1 MVKTKFHFRHML
13 LCTAAGLII
22 SSSALADEPT
32 FETSEIRI
40 QSQSLETAIN
50 DLAAQTGTVI
60 VVPGALTSGIRSGTV
75 TGTMTPVEALARLL
89 QGTQLTYTI
98 DEQGAII
105 VSKAE
110 ARGSSGDAASLEDTA
125 GDDGSDVA
133 MLGTVTVTGTRLD
146 PLNQLQKGATDS
158 LTGLSLSLLETPRAA
173 SRVSEIT
180 IDRYGMEDVDDLL
193 SAVPGTFTASFFGVP
208 GNLNVRG
215 TLADTYF
222 QGFKRIENRGNYSSN
237 LSAASYVEVLRGP
250 ASPIYGPGKVGGL
263 LNFIPK
269 TARGEKTDY
278 VDTVSGSVTG
288 TYGSYDK
295 KVLAGELYIPA
306 GRGGF
311 SIFGEREDSGSY
323 YDNIDPEHTNLQGTY
338 VGDLNDDWSVEL
350 NAMYFEESG
359 RIQVP
364 GWNRVT
370 QDLIDNGTY
379 ITGWD
384 TDIQDTDGDGYLSYE
399 EIDSAVGAYYGTSNI
414 RQIAEYYGAPL
425 PEFALDEGVGT
436 TKLDGSNILAAKGDY
451 NDTNTFTAYAGLE
464 RSIGETGTLKFQAF
478 VDKMENQRFNSF
490 GFAAD
495 YEAQAEEL
503 RASYGFKKD
512 FGTILTTD
520 NVVGIGYR
528 HHDAKQY
535 ETFLSGYIASD
546 RRDLSVGAQANDRIM
561 AIRFDEDGTPLWDSR
576 YDMEW
581 SSRSAFAVSDM
592 KLYDRLALLLGWR
605 YDYYE
610 AEAINTGE
618 TVYGIAD
625 ELVEDSDGAQSWSVA
640 LRYETPYGITPY
652 ITYADSRSLESTQ
665 TGGLSTGTINANLFI
680 SPSEL
685 KEAGAKFSVLNG
697 NLFGGLA
704 YYEQFRRQTD
714 MLGNVDGTTAKGFE
728 LEVHWLASDN
738 LSFAASFT
746 DQETKVDA
754 PGAGKG
760 EYLQVRPDQFG
771 VDNVLGYGGTFAFNN
786 AGYVAEL
793 ADGYAIKT
801 IPDNVAS
808 LYGTYTSDRFEM
820 AGMDAQAGA
829 TLGATYVSETGGI
842 FPDDIVLPSYTLA
855 NGAAFL
861 EIGNVTVSANVDNI
875 LDERYFTPSAEVY
888 KEVAVMPG
896 LPRTYKLTVKY
907 RF

>member
-1 MVKTKFHFRHML
+1 MVKTKLNFRHML
-13 LCTAAGLII
+13 LCTAAGLIF
-22 SSSALADEPT
+22 SSAALAEEPA
-32 FETSEIRI
+32 FEKAEIRI

-50 DLAAQTGTVI
+50 DLATQTNTVI
-60 VVPGALTSGIRSGTV
+60 VVPGALTNGIRSGTV
-75 TGTMTPVEALARLL
+75 TGVMTPVEALTLLL
-89 QGTQLTYTI
+89 QGTQLTYKI

-105 VSKAE
+105 ISKIE
-110 ARGSSGDAASLEDTA
+110 ARGSTGGAASLESEA
-125 GDDGSDVA
+125 GNAGSDVA

-173 SRVSEIT
+173 SRVSDIT

-269 TARGEKTDY
+269 TARGDETDY
-278 VDTVSGSVTG
+278 VDSIGGSLSATL
-288 TYGSYDK
+288 GSYDK
-295 KVLAGELYIPA
+295 KVISGELYVPA
-306 GRGGF
+306 GNGGF
-311 SIFGEREDSGSY
+311 SLFGEVEDSGSY
-323 YDNIDPEHTNLQGTY
+323 YDHIDPEHTNLQGTY
-338 VGDLNDDWSVEL
+338 VGDLNDKWSVEF

-359 RIQVP
+359 RIQTP

-384 TDIQDTDGDGYLSYE
+384 TDFQDLNNDGYLSYE
-399 EIDSAVGAYYGTSNI
+399 EIDAVVGAYSGTSNL
-414 RQIAEYYGAPL
+414 RQIAEYYGSNQ
-425 PEFALDEGVGT
+425 PEFALDEGLGT
-436 TKLDGSNILAAKGDY
+436 TKLDGSNILAADGDY

-464 RSIGETGTLKFQAF
+464 RSVGETGTLKFQAF
-478 VDKMENQRFNSF
+478 MDKMENQRFNSF

-495 YEAQAEEL
+495 YEAQAEEI
-503 RASYGFKKD
+503 RASYGFKHD
-512 FGTILTTD
+512 FGTALTTD
-520 NVVGIGYR
+520 NVVGVGYR
-528 HHDAKQY
+528 HHDAKQH

-546 RRDLSVGAQANDRIM
+546 RRDLSVGAQGNDRIM
-561 AIRFDEDGTPLWDSR
+561 AVRFDDNGQPLWDSR

-592 KLYDRLALLLGWR
+592 KMFDRLAVLLGWR
-605 YDYYE
+605 YDYYD

-618 TVYGIAD
+618 TVFGIAD
-625 ELVEDSDGAQSWSVA
+625 ELVEDEDGAHSWSIA

-652 ITYADSRSLESTQ
+652 VTYADSRSLESTQ
-665 TGGLSTGTINANLFI
+665 TGGLSTGTLDANLLI

-685 KEAGAKFSVLNG
+685 KEAGAKFSVLDG

-704 YYEQFRRQTD
+704 YYEQFRRRTD
-714 MLGNVDGTTAKGFE
+714 MLGNVDGTTAKGIE
-728 LEVHWLASDN
+728 LEVHWLASDH

-771 VDNVLGYGGTFAFNN
+771 VDNALGYGGTFAFNN
-786 AGYVAEL
+786 AGYLPEL
-793 ADGYAIKT
+793 ADGYTLNT

-808 LYGTYTSDRFEM
+808 LYGTYTSSRFEM
-820 AGMDAQAGA
+820 AGMNAQAGA

-842 FPDDIVLPSYTLA
+842 FPDDIILPSYTLA

-861 EIGNVTVSANVDNI
+861 ELGNFTLSANVDNI
-875 LDERYFTPSAEVY
+875 FDEQYFTPSAEVY

-896 LPRTYKLTVKY
+896 LPRTYKMTLKY

>member
-1 MVKTKFHFRHML
+1 MKKTTFSIRHL
-13 LCTAAGLII
+13 LFCSAASLIL
-22 SSSALADEPT
+22 SNSALADEET
-32 FETSEIRI
+32 FSKADIRI
-40 QSQSLETAIN
+40 PSQPLETAIN
-50 DLAAQTGTVI
+50 DLSMQTGAVI
-60 VVPGALTSGIRSGTV
+60 VVPGALTDGIRSGTV
-75 TGTMTPVEALARLL
+75 SGVMTPVEALSKLL

-105 VSKAE
+105 ISKVE
-110 ARGSSGDAASLEDTA
+110 VRGATGGAASLETSA
-125 GDDGSDVA
+125 GDSETDVA
-133 MLGTVTVTGTRLD
+133 VLGTITVTGTRLD

-269 TARGEKTDY
+269 TARGDDKEY
-278 VDTVSGSVTG
+278 VETIGGSVSATV
-288 TYGSYDK
+288 GSYDK
-295 KVLAGELYIPA
+295 KLVSGEVYIPA
-306 GRGGF
+306 GKGGF
-311 SIFGEREDSGSY
+311 SLFGEYEDSGSY
-323 YDNIDPEHTNLQGTY
+323 YNNVDPQHKNLQGTY
-338 VGDLNDDWSVEL
+338 VGDLNENWSVEL
-350 NAMYFEESG
+350 NAMYFQESG
-359 RIQVP
+359 RIQTP

-399 EIDSAVGAYYGTSNI
+399 EIDAVVGANYGTSNI
-414 RQIAEYYGAPL
+414 RQIAEYYGANR

-451 NDTNTFTAYAGLE
+451 NDTDTFTAYAGLE
-464 RSIGETGTLKFQAF
+464 RTIGESGTLRFQAF
-478 VDKMENQRFNSF
+478 MDKMENQRFNSF

-495 YEAQAEEL
+495 YEAQAEEA
-503 RASYGFKKD
+503 RASYAFKTD
-512 FGTILTTD
+512 FGSVITTD
-520 NVVGIGYR
+520 NVVGVGYR

-561 AIRFDEDGTPLWDSR
+561 AVRSDEAGKPVWDSR

-581 SSRSAFAVSDM
+581 SSRSVFAVSDM
-592 KLYDRLALLLGWR
+592 KIFDRLALLVGWR
-605 YDYYE
+605 YDDYD
-610 AEAINTGE
+610 ANAINTGQ
-618 TVYGIAD
+618 TVFGIANK
-625 ELVEDSDGAQSWSVA
+625 LVKDSDGVQSWSAA
-640 LRYETPYGITPY
+640 LRYETPVGITPY

-665 TGGLSTGTINANLFI
+665 TGGISTGTIAANLFI

-685 KEAGAKFSVLNG
+685 REAGAKFSVLNG

-704 YYEQFRRQTD
+704 YYEQFRRQAD
-714 MLGNVDGTTAKGFE
+714 QFGNVDGTTAKGVE

-738 LSFAASFT
+738 LSFAGSVT
-746 DQETKVDA
+746 DQETRVDA

-786 AGYVAEL
+786 AGRVPEL
-793 ADGYAIKT
+793 ADGYTLTT
-801 IPDNVAS
+801 IPDRVAS
-808 LYGTYTSDRFEM
+808 LYGTYTTNRFRL
-820 AGMDAQAGA
+820 ADLSSQAGV

-842 FPDDIVLPSYTLA
+842 LPNDIVLPSYTLA

-861 EIGNVTVSANVDNI
+861 DLGNFTLSANVDNI
-875 LDERYFTPSAEVY
+875 FDERYFTPAAEVY

-896 LPRTYKLTVKY
+896 LPRTYKMTIKY

>member
-1 MVKTKFHFRHML
+1 MVKTNFGFRHIL
-13 LCTAAGLII
+13 LGTVAGVIF
-22 SSSALADEPT
+22 SSPVLAEAPASDRT
-32 FETSEIRI
+32 EIRI

-50 DLAAQTGTVI
+50 DLSAQTGVVI
-60 VVPGALTSGIRSGTV
+60 VVPGPLTSGIRSGTV
-75 TGTMTPVEALARLL
+75 TGVMTPVEALSQLL
-89 QGTQLTYTI
+89 QGTQLTYTV
-98 DEQGAII
+98 DEQGVI
-105 VSKAE
+105 VISKVE
-110 ARGSSGDAASLEDTA
+110 ARGVSGGTA
-125 GDDGSDVA
+125 GLEAGAESDVA
-133 MLGTVTVTGTRLD
+133 MLGTITVTGTRLD
-146 PLNQLQKGATDS
+146 PLNQLQKSATDS

-222 QGFKRIENRGNYSSN
+222 QGFKRVENRGNYSSN
-237 LSAASYVEVLRGP
+237 LSAAAYVEVLRGP

-269 TARGEKTDY
+269 TARGDGTGY
-278 VDTVSGSVTG
+278 VDTVGGSVSATL
-288 TYGSYDK
+288 GSYDK
-295 KVLAGELYIPA
+295 KLVSGELYIPA
-306 GRGGF
+306 GQGGF
-311 SIFGEREDSGSY
+311 SLFGEYEDSGSY

-338 VGDLNDDWSVEL
+338 VGDLNDNWSVEF

-359 RIQVP
+359 RIQTP

-384 TDIQDTDGDGYLSYE
+384 TDFQDTDGDGYLSYE
-399 EIDSAVGAYYGTSNI
+399 EIDAVVGAYSGTSNI
-414 RQIAEYYGAPL
+414 RQIAEYYGHNL

-436 TKLDGSNILAAKGDY
+436 TKLDGSKILAAEGDY
-451 NDTNTFTAYAGLE
+451 NDTNTFTAYAGVE
-464 RSIGETGTLKFQAF
+464 RSVGETGTLRFQAF
-478 VDKMENQRFNSF
+478 FDKMENQRFNSF

-495 YEAQAEEL
+495 YEAQAEEV
-503 RASYGFKKD
+503 RASYAFKKA
-512 FGTILTTD
+512 FSPAFTTD
-520 NVVGIGYR
+520 NVIGVGYR

-561 AIRFDEDGTPLWDSR
+561 AVRYDDTGRALWDSR

-581 SSRSAFAVSDM
+581 SSKSAFAVSDI
-592 KLYDRLALLLGWR
+592 KIFDRLALLAGWR
-605 YDYYE
+605 YDYYD
-610 AEAINTGE
+610 AEAINAGE
-618 TVYGIAD
+618 TVFGVANQ
-625 ELVEDSDGAQSWSVA
+625 LVEDSDGAQSWSLA
-640 LRYETPYGITPY
+640 LRYETPIGITPY
-652 ITYADSRSLESTQ
+652 LTYADSRSLESTQ
-665 TGGLSTGTINANLFI
+665 TGGISTGTIAANLFI

-685 KEAGAKFSVLNG
+685 KEAGAKFSLLDG

-704 YYEQFRRQTD
+704 YYEQFRRRTD
-714 MLGNVDGTTAKGFE
+714 QLGNVDGTTAKGVE

-738 LSFAASFT
+738 LSFAGSVT
-746 DQETKVDA
+746 NQETSVDA
-754 PGAGKG
+754 PGYRKG

-771 VDNVLGYGGTFAFNN
+771 VDNALGYGGTFAFNN
-786 AGYVAEL
+786 AGYVAAL
-793 ADGYAIKT
+793 ADGYTLKT
-801 IPDNVAS
+801 IPDTVVS
-808 LYGTYTSDRFEM
+808 LYGSYTTDPFELADM
-820 AGMDAQAGA
+820 SSQAGF

-855 NGAAFL
+855 TGAAFL
-861 EIGNVTVSANVDNI
+861 DLGRFTISANVDNI
-875 LDERYFTPSAEVY
+875 FDERYFTPSAEVY

-896 LPRTYKLTVKY
+896 LPRTYKMTIKY

>member
-1 MVKTKFHFRHML
+1 MVKTTFSFRHIL
-13 LCTAAGLII
+13 LCTAAGLIF
-22 SSSALADEPT
+22 SSAALAEEPT
-32 FETSEIRI
+32 FEKAEIRI

-50 DLAAQTGTVI
+50 DLSAQTGAVI

-75 TGTMTPVEALARLL
+75 TGVMTPVEALARLL
-89 QGTQLTYTI
+89 QGTQLTYTV

-105 VSKAE
+105 VSKVE
-110 ARGSSGDAASLEDTA
+110 ARGTSGGAASLEAEA
-125 GDDGSDVA
+125 GDAETDVA
-133 MLGTVTVTGTRLD
+133 MLGTITVTGTRLD

-269 TARGEKTDY
+269 TARGDGKDY
-278 VDTVSGSVTG
+278 VDTVGGAVSATV
-288 TYGSYDK
+288 GSYDK
-295 KVLAGELYIPA
+295 KLVTGELYIPA
-306 GRGGF
+306 GQGGF
-311 SIFGEREDSGSY
+311 SVFGEYEDSGSY
-323 YDNIDPEHTNLQGTY
+323 YDNIDPRHTNLQGTY
-338 VGDLNDDWSVEL
+338 VGDLNDKWSVEL

-359 RIQVP
+359 RIQTP

-384 TDIQDTDGDGYLSYE
+384 TDIQDTNGDGYLSYE
-399 EIDSAVGAYYGTSNI
+399 EIDAVVGANYGTSNL
-414 RQIAEYYGAPL
+414 RQIAEYYGSNL
-425 PEFALDEGVGT
+425 PQFALDEGVGT

-464 RSIGETGTLKFQAF
+464 RSVGETGTLHFQAF

-495 YEAQAEEL
+495 YEAQAEEV
-503 RASYGFKKD
+503 RVSYGFKKD
-512 FGTILTTD
+512 FGSVVTTD
-520 NVVGIGYR
+520 NVVGVGYR

-561 AIRFDEDGTPLWDSR
+561 AIRFDETGKALWDSR

-592 KLYDRLALLLGWR
+592 KIFDRLALLLGWR
-605 YDYYE
+605 YDYYD
-610 AEAINTGE
+610 ADAINTGE
-618 TVYGIAD
+618 TVFGIANK
-625 ELVEDSDGAQSWSVA
+625 LVKDSDGAHSWSAA

-665 TGGLSTGTINANLFI
+665 TGGLSTGTLAANLLI

-685 KEAGAKFSVLNG
+685 KEAGAKFSLLDG

-704 YYEQFRRQTD
+704 YYEQFRRRTD
-714 MLGNVDGTTAKGFE
+714 MLGNVDGTTAKGVE

-738 LSFAASFT
+738 LSFAASLT
-746 DQETKVDA
+746 DQETRVDA

-786 AGYVAEL
+786 AGYVPQL
-793 ADGYAIKT
+793 ADGYTLTT

-808 LYGTYTSDRFEM
+808 LYGTYTTDAFRF
-820 AGMDAQAGA
+820 ADTDAQAGA

-861 EIGNVTVSANVDNI
+861 SLGNFTLSANVDNI
-875 LDERYFTPSAEVY
+875 FDERYFTPSAEVY

-896 LPRTYKLTVKY
+896 LPRTYKLTIKY
-907 RF
+907 QF